1 MHVSVIIPVRN
12 NIAGLRTCLAALH
25 QQTYPAEQFEIIV
38 VDNGSTEDVRILQPE
53 FPRVIFLSDAG
64 PGSYSAR
71 NRGLKAAQG
80 RVIAFTD
87 SDCIPDPTWVENGVH
102 AIATNGATILGG
114 DVVFLDAADRSI
126 NACEV
131 LEVIASGL
139 PNIKHLIE
147 TRGFAPTAN
156 VFTTRA
162 FVNRVGEFDATLKS
176 GGDTEWAHRAKAK
189 GEKLAF
195 AEGVV
200 VRHPRRSTF
209 DALAL
214 KYKRQVGGGVNLLR
228 RKNPSAFKILLHVL
242 TLSPLD
248 PRTYLVAI
256 IAPQLRGHGLGLR
269 LRFFGVALAMS
280 AVLTAEKIRV
290 LSGGDA
296 NRG

>member
-12 NIAGLRTCLAALH
+12 NVAGLRTCLAALH

-38 VDNGSTEDVRILQPE
+38 VDNASTEDIGVLKPE
-53 FPRVIFLSDAG
+53 FPRVLFLSDSG

-114 DVVFLDAADRSI
+114 DVVFLEPEDRPL
-126 NACEV
+126 NACEI
-131 LEVIASGL
+131 LEIIASGL

-162 FVNRVGEFDATLKS
+162 FVDRVGEFDATLKS

-195 AEGVV
+195 ADGVV

-209 DALAL
+209 DALTL
-214 KYKRQVGGGVNLLR
+214 KYKRQVGGGVKLLR
-228 RKNPSAFKILLHVL
+228 RKNPSFFKIILHVL
-242 TLSPLD
+242 ALSPLD
-248 PRTYLVAI
+248 PRSWL
-256 IAPQLRGHGLGLR
+256 
-269 LRFFGVALAMS
+269 VALA
-280 AVLTAEKIRV
+280 APQR
-290 LSGGDA
+290 
-296 NRG
+296 